1 MKMQIPARIWR
12 GSVDLSFMENMQM
25 RKRLLALA
33 LTAVLIGA
41 QALPVPAEE
50 GAEIYDEEL
59 LPEGEEEEIIEAVID
74 DEEILTD
81 PEEGR
86 SLRRSCC
93 SETERHRPPHTSLR
107 RTAGRRTRCPEVRP
121 CSPRGS

>member
-1 MKMQIPARIWR
+1 
-12 GSVDLSFMENMQM
+12 M

-59 LPEGEEEEIIEAVID
+59 LPEGEEEEIIEALID
-74 DEEILTD
+74 DGEILTD
-81 PEEGR
+81 PEEE
-86 SLRRSCC
+86 LLP
-93 SETERHRPPHTSLR
+93 EDPPEF
-107 RTAGRRTRCPEVRP
+107 PKKK
-121 CSPRGS
+121 